1 MNYLKLPL
9 DFSKMLKI
17 DKSKRCSL
25 EESVAQ
31 HLMMQITCRYGEVA
45 GREDFGSD
53 IWELEFDQLVKLHE
67 WEEVVQKS
75 LVRTINTYEKRLYD
89 VKVNVVLSE
98 VDMDISSKTYS
109 EIKRKAV
116 IRVAGRLFQTG
127 EIFNFNTSVYVS
139 PLSQ

>member
-1 MNYLKLPL
+1 MNYLKFPL
-9 DFSKMLKI
+9 DFSEMLKTDRI
-17 DKSKRCSL
+17 KRCSL

-45 GREDFGSD
+45 GRKDFGSD
-53 IWELEFDQLVKLHE
+53 IWELEFAQLVKLHE

-75 LVRTINTYEKRLYD
+75 LMHTVTKYEHRLYD

-98 VDMDISSKTYS
+98 VDVDVYSKTYS

-116 IRVAGRLFQTG
+116 IRIAGRLFQTG

>member
-9 DFSKMLKI
+9 DFSEMLKI
-17 DKSKRCSL
+17 ATIERCSL

-53 IWELEFDQLVKLHE
+53 IWELEFNQLVKLHK
-67 WEEVVQKS
+67 WEELVRKS
-75 LVRTINTYEKRLYD
+75 LIRTVNKYENRLYD

-98 VDMDISSKTYS
+98 VEMDASSKTYS

-127 EIFNFNTSVYVS
+127 EVFNFNTSVYVS